1 MHHRSLA
8 WYTREEQSWSVWV
21 NINIWTGKCSTSCAM
36 ISPLL
41 FSFWAR
47 FCFCN
52 WVLDKLNLQI
62 WCLYGYMCIKGG
74 GFWGFCDLTWG
85 TKLYSGG
92 DTTDFFF
99 PFAQS
104 FVLGILAMEIRM
116 SYLKHDIVLIVVI
129 LAPVF
134 CCIEAGVVYNWH
146 NYFCILLNTG
156 GDLNPDVG
164 NSQLLLG
171 GFWMVPNYFV

>member
-99 PFAQS
+99 S
-104 FVLGILAMEIRM
+104 FCSILCIGY
-116 SYLKHDIVLIVVI
+116 SCNGKSHVVFETGHCTDCGDTSSSFLLYWGGTTI
-129 LAPVF
+129 SVF
-134 CCIEAGVVYNWH
+134 
-146 NYFCILLNTG
+146 
-156 GDLNPDVG
+156 
-164 NSQLLLG
+164 S
-171 GFWMVPNYFV
+171 

>member
-1 MHHRSLA
+1 MG
-8 WYTREEQSWSVWV
+8 E
-21 NINIWTGKCSTSCAM
+21 
-36 ISPLL
+36 
-41 FSFWAR
+41 
-47 FCFCN
+47 
-52 WVLDKLNLQI
+52 
-62 WCLYGYMCIKGG
+62 
-74 GFWGFCDLTWG
+74 
-85 TKLYSGG
+85 
-92 DTTDFFF
+92 TTDFFF

-104 FVLGILAMEIRM
+104 FVLGILAMESRM
-116 SYLKHDIVLIVVI
+116 SYLKQDIVLIVVI

-171 GFWMVPNYFV
+171 GF